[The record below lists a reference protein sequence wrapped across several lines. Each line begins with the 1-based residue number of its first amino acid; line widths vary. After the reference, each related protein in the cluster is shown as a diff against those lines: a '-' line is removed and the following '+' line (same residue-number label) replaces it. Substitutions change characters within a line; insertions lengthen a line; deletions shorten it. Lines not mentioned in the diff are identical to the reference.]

1 MIRVTSD
8 QIEELC
14 KIAYSEFIKQTDKKR
29 IIRDI
34 PEKWDDLPDDIK
46 NVDITAMKE
55 VVRLNEIQ

>member
-1 MIRVTSD
+1 MNYV
-8 QIEELC
+8 
-14 KIAYSEFIKQTDKKR
+14 KIAYTIFIKQTDKKR

-55 VVRLNEIQ
+55 VVRLNEIL